1 MHYHLFIFGNSGI
14 VNATDTQINIEDRIL
29 FEENISISFVS
40 LGVLI
45 FIINFANLAI
55 SLGYE
60 IVKAY

>member
-1 MHYHLFIFGNSGI
+1 MYYHLFIFGSSGI
-14 VNATDTQINIEDRIL
+14 VNATDTRINIEERIL
-29 FEENISISFVS
+29 FVENISISFVS

-55 SLGYE
+55 NLGNE

>member
-1 MHYHLFIFGNSGI
+1 MFGSSGI
-14 VNATDTQINIEDRIL
+14 VNATDTRINIEERIL
-29 FEENISISFVS
+29 FVENISISFVS

-55 SLGYE
+55 NLGNE